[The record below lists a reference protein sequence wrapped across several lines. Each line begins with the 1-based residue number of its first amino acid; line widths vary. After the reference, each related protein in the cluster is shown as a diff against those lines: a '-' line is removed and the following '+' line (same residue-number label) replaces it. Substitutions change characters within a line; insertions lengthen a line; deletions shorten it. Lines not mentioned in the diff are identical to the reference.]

1 LRFSDAEPEPRGIVR
16 NLWKGQ
22 GSGQDVVVAEPS
34 RKEYSCHLSLQNDGN
49 YCTAMGCR
57 QASGMRVHQLFE
69 PCITFIPFDVPIAAV
84 CFESRNKDS
93 FFFNKTHDLKRITQ
107 RARCGH
113 CSPATMPTGAPDD
126 SKKPEPNSLFCRCGF
141 GHDLSSS
148 LLCPRNN
155 DKLSIEPDVSP
166 G

>member
-1 LRFSDAEPEPRGIVR
+1 
-16 NLWKGQ
+16 
-22 GSGQDVVVAEPS
+22 VVAEPS
-34 RKEYSCHLSLQNDGN
+34 RKEYSCHLSLQNDWN
-49 YCTAMGCR
+49 YCTAMGSR
-57 QASGMRVHQLFE
+57 QASGTRVHQLFD
-69 PCITFIPFDVPIAAV
+69 PCITFIPFDVPTAAV

-107 RARCGH
+107 RGPCGP
-113 CSPATMPTGAPDD
+113 CPRATMPTGALDD
-126 SKKPEPNSLFCRCGF
+126 SQKLEPKSLFCRCRV

-155 DKLSIEPDVSP
+155 DDLGIEPDRGP